1 MRIHTMLHGLKHRC
15 LLAQSMS
22 KQMGWGGCVA
32 MVISWIHAYSN
43 SISIEGQVGW
53 LTGPSMVTRLIDS
66 STQHVVSPW
75 FQVQRATDILST
87 EMEKQNPRG
96 SFNPTLISL
105 ISNNNSIQ
113 SRPSCF
119 ILFNLGAH
127 AELFMASWVGHPSF
141 YVSIAGKTRN

>member
-1 MRIHTMLHGLKHRC
+1 MPACPINVKVDGMGWVRSDGDQLDSC
-15 LLAQSMS
+15 LLQFNFNQRLGGLADRPQHGDTTHRW
-22 KQMGWGGCVA
+22 GWRTHPLTRGVA
-32 MVISWIHAYSN
+32 MVPI
-43 SISIEGQVGW
+43 
-53 LTGPSMVTRLIDS
+53 
-66 STQHVVSPW
+66 
-75 FQVQRATDILST
+75 QRAADILST

-119 ILFNLGAH
+119 ILFNLGAY